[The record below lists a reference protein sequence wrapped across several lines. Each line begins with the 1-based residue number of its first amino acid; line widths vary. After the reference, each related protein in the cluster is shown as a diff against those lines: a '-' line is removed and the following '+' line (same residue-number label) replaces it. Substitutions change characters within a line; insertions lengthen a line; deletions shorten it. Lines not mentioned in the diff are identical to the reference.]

1 MPEFQPAQ
9 RFLHGPGRKM
19 PGRSDVGEEVAAV
32 LRDEGAE
39 WRSGEKAR
47 RKEGEKGRR
56 GEGEKCERFRI
67 YYREVPRRAFCGGVL

>member
-1 MPEFQPAQ
+1 
-9 RFLHGPGRKM
+9 
-19 PGRSDVGEEVAAV
+19 VGEEVAAV

-39 WRSGEKAR
+39 RRSGEK
-47 RKEGEKGRR
+47 ERR

>member
-1 MPEFQPAQ
+1 M
-9 RFLHGPGRKM
+9 
-19 PGRSDVGEEVAAV
+19 AAV

-39 WRSGEKAR
+39 RRRGGVAEWRKGEK
-47 RKEGEKGRR
+47 ERR